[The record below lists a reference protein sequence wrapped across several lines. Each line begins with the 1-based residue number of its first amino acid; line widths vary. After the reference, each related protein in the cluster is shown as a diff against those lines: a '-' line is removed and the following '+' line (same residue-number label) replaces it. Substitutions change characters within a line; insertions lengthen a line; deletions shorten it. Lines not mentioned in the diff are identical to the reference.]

1 MKEKFKRGIAHTAP
15 SALPERTRPWKER
28 GPGERPAATERS
40 PPPTSDSRHRGVRR
54 RSARAKARVLEKA
67 ETRRKRAAAVRGKAE
82 EAGAGAGAG
91 PEAEVEGVAIVA
103 RVTPEMGARGV
114 LG

>member
-1 MKEKFKRGIAHTAP
+1 
-15 SALPERTRPWKER
+15 
-28 GPGERPAATERS
+28 
-40 PPPTSDSRHRGVRR
+40 
-54 RSARAKARVLEKA
+54 VLEKA